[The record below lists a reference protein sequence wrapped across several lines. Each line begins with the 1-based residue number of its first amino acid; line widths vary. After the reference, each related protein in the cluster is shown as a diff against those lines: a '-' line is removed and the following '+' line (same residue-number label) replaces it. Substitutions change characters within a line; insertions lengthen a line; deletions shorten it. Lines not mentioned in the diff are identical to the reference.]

1 LRCWSDNAS
10 CESFFK
16 TLKREEIYAHKY
28 EDLEHLRANI
38 EEFIEEYYNRQ
49 RLHSALGYRSPEEFE
64 RKAEDQA
71 ESRGARMESF
81 VNKENDEKISKGLL
95 GTGTPMSSPSPDP
108 FSGEKMQEHF
118 YKNGNWVQKGCAILG
133 VHPSGSVRL
142 WSQWSRIRRS

>member
-1 LRCWSDNAS
+1 MIR
-10 CESFFK
+10 K
-16 TLKREEIYAHKY
+16 
-28 EDLEHLRANI
+28 HLRANI

-95 GTGTPMSSPSPDP
+95 GTGTQMPSPSPDP
-108 FSGEKMQEHF
+108 SPARRC
-118 YKNGNWVQKGCAILG
+118 KNTFTKAETVSKKVVPSG
-133 VHPSGSVRL
+133 VHHNF
-142 WSQWSRIRRS
+142 